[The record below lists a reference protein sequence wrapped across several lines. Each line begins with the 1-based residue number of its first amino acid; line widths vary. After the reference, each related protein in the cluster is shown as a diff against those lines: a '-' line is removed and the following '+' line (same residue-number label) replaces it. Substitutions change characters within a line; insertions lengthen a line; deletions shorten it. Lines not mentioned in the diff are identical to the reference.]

1 MLHHLLPDLI
11 PPIDRQCTFSFF
23 TGQKVVPGDRAAFP
37 DWFPQLASI
46 GTRCH
51 EPIRDTINRAGFMAT
66 EEAKVIDNAIMGF
79 MQQQRLPG
87 PYHHRCQRTI
97 SAAGP
102 PTRGM

>member
-11 PPIDRQCTFSFF
+11 PPSDRQCTFSFF
-23 TGQKVVPGDRAAFP
+23 TGQKVVPGDRAAFL

-66 EEAKVIDNAIMGF
+66 GEAKVIDNAIMGF
-79 MQQQRLPG
+79 MQQQRLPR
-87 PYHHRCQRTI
+87 PYHHRCQRNI